1 MQKMIVTNPKVCTG
15 CRVCESVCSLVHDG
29 EFNPARSRIR
39 IIRWETQGVDIPVT
53 CQQCDEAPCQEA
65 CPTKAIRR
73 NPKTKAM
80 ETKEELCIQC
90 HMCTL
95 VCPFG
100 ATLISPEGKV
110 LRCDLCQGEPE
121 CIKLC
126 ETKAIQYL
134 PVTQV
139 AHIRMRQA
147 VKDYFS
153 ELKEESLI

>member
-1 MQKMIVTNPKVCTG
+1 MQKMIVSNPKVCTG

-29 EFNPARSRIR
+29 ECNPARSRIR

-53 CQQCDEAPCQEA
+53 CLQCTEAPCQEA
-65 CPTKAIRR
+65 CPTNAIRR
-73 NPKTKAM
+73 NLETRAM

-90 HMCTL
+90 HMCAL
-95 VCPFG
+95 ACPFG
-100 ATLISPEGKV
+100 ATLIAPEGKV

-134 PVTQV
+134 PVTQL
-139 AHIRMRQA
+139 APARMRQA
-147 VKDYFS
+147 VKDYFPG
-153 ELKEESLI
+153 LQEESFI